1 MQPQYQQVGQYRW
14 NQLYNSADHLRLIKA
29 IAKELQ
35 KNYEEYKRRHSNNY
49 QFNYFI
55 TLNPFLM

>member
-35 KNYEEYKRRHSNNY
+35 KNYEEYKRRHSNN
-49 QFNYFI
+49 
-55 TLNPFLM
+55 